1 MIKIPWIRLNNNNNK
16 KNEKEKKET
25 KIKGEGGKASVWYIL
40 NGFFFFFVDGN
51 EKTGLKK
58 YIDIVKRQGRIGP
71 RMIMQNQQL

>member
-40 NGFFFFFVDGN
+40 NGFFFFLRG
-51 EKTGLKK
+51 E
-58 YIDIVKRQGRIGP
+58 
-71 RMIMQNQQL
+71 